1 MQARDINP
9 AAVAAAAALG
19 IAAIATPAALARLSD
34 VLIVVVV
41 DAAQIEAVLFGP
53 RFGPRFGPG
62 GVAESH
68 TPANNLANAPAEP
81 SARLTPV

>member
-53 RFGPRFGPG
+53 RFGPG